1 MILVIISVVDNSS
14 NLSIYL
20 YFASSR
26 APLYQIL
33 SLVSLYS
40 SPIITQSILL
50 SIINSLVTIKSASGK
65 TSSTYLHNLIV
76 LSLPRSSILPWHF
89 YYIFKPFEYLFEK
102 ELIQFLPTTD
112 LDNIES
118 MIKNLEDEVKFI
130 HENKFR
136 QI

>member
-1 MILVIISVVDNSS
+1 
-14 NLSIYL
+14 
-20 YFASSR
+20 
-26 APLYQIL
+26 
-33 SLVSLYS
+33 
-40 SPIITQSILL
+40 
-50 SIINSLVTIKSASGK
+50 
-65 TSSTYLHNLIV
+65 
-76 LSLPRSSILPWHF
+76 LPRSSILPWHF